1 LDRQESTVSFQEK
14 SAIAMTGSLVLV
26 YGAYFAIVGRWLAIA
41 PLDEIRYQPLMIVAT
56 VPLII
61 LAAVSHIVLAV
72 ANPKEANAYDERD
85 RQITQRAEQIGGYV
99 LAVGVFTG
107 IVFAMV
113 ELPPFFIAHE
123 LLLFL
128 VLAQITDYVGKIVRY
143 RRGA

>member
-1 LDRQESTVSFQEK
+1 MSFQEK
-14 SAIAMTGSLVLV
+14 SAIAITGSLVLV

-41 PLDEIRYQPLMIVAT
+41 PLDDIRYQPLMILVT
-56 VPLII
+56 VPLIG
-61 LAAVSHIVLAV
+61 LAAGSHIAIAV

-85 RQITQRAEQIGGYV
+85 RQITLRAERAGGYV
-99 LAVGVFTG
+99 LGVGVFTG

-113 ELPPFFIAHE
+113 ELPQFFIAHE

-128 VLAQITDYVGKIVRY
+128 VLAELTDNVGKIVRY